1 MNFAK
6 NLRRIRKMKHMTME
20 QLGDKAGITL
30 SAIQKYEKGL
40 SEPNLSRLIWLAE
53 SLDITV
59 AVLIGEV

>member
-1 MNFAK
+1 MNFAE
-6 NLRRIRKMKHMTME
+6 NLRRIRKMKRMTME

-30 SAIQKYEKGL
+30 SAIQKYELGL

>member
-1 MNFAK
+1 MNFAE
-6 NLRRIRKMKHMTME
+6 NLRRIRRMKDYTHKKLSE
-20 QLGDKAGITL
+20 ISGI
-30 SAIQKYEKGL
+30 SVAAILKYEAGQ